1 MTMREVARA
10 IREHN
15 KIHQQKEP
23 QAVFISNYLELAAD
37 IFDAYATEGEFVS
50 IDNDI
55 SDAELVDWLDNHLN
69 ENDYMQTACSLNNDF
84 HMIPKT
90 TQVLRVLP
98 PAPWIKCSEQLPLP
112 DKVILIYGKSGF
124 RSLAIYDDRRQ
135 IFIDG
140 EGDYFPI
147 DRITHWC
154 PVPDVPQ
161 ED

>member
-37 IFDAYATEGEFVS
+37 IFDAYAAEGEFVS

-98 PAPWIKCSEQLPLP
+98 PAPWIKCSEQLPRS
-112 DKVILIYGKSGF
+112 DKKVLIYGTFKY
-124 RSLAIYDDRRQ
+124 RTIAIYAPNEQ
-135 IFIDG
+135 TFIDMHG
-140 EGDYFPI
+140 IRFSMNEV
-147 DRITHWC
+147 THWC
-154 PVPDVPQ
+154 PVPEVPQ